1 MINKNI
7 FLIASIVLILGMTSA
22 CTNTG
27 VQNAP
32 GDIIVQITA
41 GQDVGWSQTYYELDF
56 GSINICDS
64 ANSEGFAHGME
75 IINNGLTPVNVE
87 VRYDTALFSD
97 PASEWN
103 YKADCVAINPTSGN
117 VYAFAGNCWDGV
129 TGIQGV
135 YTSILNTDTNV
146 ITCLNYRAPEATTKP
161 GIRIDNELIV
171 SCTEPLGPKNGVVAM
186 TFSTADI
193 ATDCGG
199 DSGYDPG
206 GL

>member
-22 CTNTG
+22 CTNKG

-64 ANSEGFAHGME
+64 ADSEGFAHGME

-87 VRYDTALFSD
+87 IRYDTALFSD

-117 VYAFAGNCWDGV
+117 VYTFAGNCWDGV
-129 TGIQGV
+129 TGMQDT
-135 YTSILNTDTNV
+135 YTDILNTDTNV
-146 ITCLNYRAPEATTKP
+146 IRCLNYRDPEATTKP